1 MTYHMT
7 ANATQMWTLLSC
19 TTVWIQALFRYRQT
33 YSGRLKSSTWKSAAL
48 HWKMNKCFKM
58 WNWIKVLD
66 LTTFQT
72 YPSCDDQRLFFLL
85 TVIVSGQHA
94 KRSNLHRYFWK
105 VQIPRTR
112 KRSRGTFYLLL
123 LTAVTCMC
131 YFKLFR
137 DPFLP
142 FFRLSLIMIVL
153 CSRFLPLSWCY
164 LQYLCPPW
172 FLSTYNILHS
182 AFIILYCLEHT
193 VLLCLFFPFFST
205 VLSDGSGES
214 LMRSNSG
221 WAGQPL
227 DIETSIFS
235 PCHALTPFLLGHQ
248 RF

>member
-112 KRSRGTFYLLL
+112 KRSRGTF
-123 LTAVTCMC
+123 
-131 YFKLFR
+131 
-137 DPFLP
+137 
-142 FFRLSLIMIVL
+142 SSVL
-153 CSRFLPLSWCY
+153 VY
-164 LQYLCPPW
+164 LQGRQEPPR

>member
-1 MTYHMT
+1 MFQNVKLDKGVRFDDIPNLPFMWWSKTFFPPHSDSEWT
-7 ANATQMWTLLSC
+7 ACKEVKSPLIFLEGPDPQNTQEEQRYFLSASSNC
-19 TTVWIQALFRYRQT
+19 SHLHVLFQ
-33 YSGRLKSSTWKSAAL
+33 
-48 HWKMNKCFKM
+48 
-58 WNWIKVLD
+58 
-66 LTTFQT
+66 TFQ
-72 YPSCDDQRLFFLL
+72 
-85 TVIVSGQHA
+85 
-94 KRSNLHRYFWK
+94 RSL
-105 VQIPRTR
+105 P
-112 KRSRGTFYLLL
+112 
-123 LTAVTCMC
+123 
-131 YFKLFR
+131 
-137 DPFLP
+137 P

-164 LQYLCPPW
+164 LHYLYPPW

-205 VLSDGSGES
+205 VLSNGSGES

-235 PCHALTPFLLGHQ
+235 PFHALTPFLLGHQ

>member
-94 KRSNLHRYFWK
+94 KMSNLHRYFWK

-112 KRSRGTFYLLL
+112 KRSRGTF
-123 LTAVTCMC
+123 
-131 YFKLFR
+131 
-137 DPFLP
+137 
-142 FFRLSLIMIVL
+142 SSVL
-153 CSRFLPLSWCY
+153 VY
-164 LQYLCPPW
+164 LQGRQEPPR

-221 WAGQPL
+221 WAVQPL

>member
-94 KRSNLHRYFWK
+94 KRSNLHWYFWK

-112 KRSRGTFYLLL
+112 KRSRGTF
-123 LTAVTCMC
+123 
-131 YFKLFR
+131 
-137 DPFLP
+137 
-142 FFRLSLIMIVL
+142 SSVL
-153 CSRFLPLSWCY
+153 VY
-164 LQYLCPPW
+164 LQGRQEPPR